1 MSVTITSEALTGLSD
16 FFRSMGAVSN
26 QAASL
31 AINQVVQRS
40 GMKRLQDSIYGQVAF
55 PKGYLDLPDRLGATK
70 FATAGDLEAIIRAR
84 HRATSL
90 ARFLA
95 PGQTLGTSRVSG
107 VRVTVR
113 PGVTQTLKRAFL
125 IQLNQG
131 SVNTETQNNMGL
143 AVRLAKGETLRGG
156 KGVRIGGNN
165 KSDLYLLYG
174 PSVDQV
180 FTHVADEQS
189 EPIAEDVATEFMRQF
204 TRLNGA

>member
-1 MSVTITSEALTGLSD
+1 MSVTITSEALGDLAH

-40 GMKRLQDSIYGQVAF
+40 GMKRLQESIYSQVAF
-55 PKGYLDLPDRLGATK
+55 PKGYLDIPDRLGVTK
-70 FATAGDLEAIIRAR
+70 FATSGDLEAIIRAR

-90 ARFLA
+90 ARFLM
-95 PGQTLGTSRVSG
+95 PGQTAGTSRISG

-131 SVNTETQNNMGL
+131 STNTETQNNLGL

-156 KGVRIGGNN
+156 TGVKMSGNG

-189 EPIAEDVATEFMRQF
+189 DPIAEDVTTEFMRQF